1 MNSASSNHSKPKTV
15 RNIKKIDLGAAAL
28 YAQEQAQKQENQF
41 PGDLISVNNNNQTE
55 TKNADL
61 LGDLFSG
68 LSVSHGND
76 LSLISGASNNS
87 GEEFADFSQFQP
99 IEQSNIQQNDDFAD
113 FKSAFDT
120 GSNATV
126 ATKSNTND
134 LLNSN
139 FDIDGPTNPSD
150 SFAAM
155 NPFRSNAKPMEPQ
168 KPLDISLLTPIV
180 ANSSSS
186 NTTLNTAE
194 ANRPSSSLK
203 IGSIFNFKIEFFKLK
218 FIFFSGDTWSGLKT
232 NINFD
237 NILDLKNSKPIAP
250 TINELVQANNQQKIA
265 NQQQPLSFN
274 IPKSKPPFIT

>member
-1 MNSASSNHSKPKTV
+1 MWSEPRQRDLYDGAYKDDIDSNKQRPAKFDEDEDSTPQAQKIKPPSRVGSPSSLNSASSNHSKPKSV

-41 PGDLISVNNNNQTE
+41 SGDLISMNNNQTE
-55 TKNADL
+55 AKNADL

-99 IEQSNIQQNDDFAD
+99 TEQSNNQQNDDFAD
-113 FKSAFDT
+113 FKSAFDS
-120 GSNATV
+120 GSNANL
-126 ATKSNTND
+126 ATKSNAND

-139 FDIDGPTNPSD
+139 FDGPTNPSD

-186 NTTLNTAE
+186 NTTTMNTGE
-194 ANRPSSSLK
+194 SNRPSSSQK
-203 IGSIFNFKIEFFKLK
+203 IGMNFTAIRFLTFKVYFFR
-218 FIFFSGDTWSGLKT
+218 
-232 NINFD
+232 
-237 NILDLKNSKPIAP
+237 
-250 TINELVQANNQQKIA
+250 
-265 NQQQPLSFN
+265 
-274 IPKSKPPFIT
+274 